1 MRLQALAD
9 KKKVVITEA
18 SIRDSLCLANVEGI
32 ECLSNEEIFAE
43 LSRMGYEKP
52 STKLTFYKA
61 FFSSQKQVGYLSS
74 HSIKYT
80 SSALTQKVCA
90 NMRRVGKGFS
100 GVKTLLFEGTI
111 VEWQVAEVA
120 NEVHD
125 KGVPAA
131 GIVAEG
137 DVSASNDEVPTTVEE
152 PSIPSA
158 TSPTPPPQPSHDI
171 PSTSQDARISMDLLQ
186 NLMDICT
193 TISRRV
199 KHLEQDKVAQALEIT
214 KLKSRVKKLE
224 RRNKTS
230 KLKRLKKDVV
240 LEDAKDVSADAK
252 DGQVADVKDNADIQE
267 RTTESQAQIYKI
279 DLEHANKVLSMQDEE
294 ESNPAKLY
302 EVVDVVTTA
311 KIITEV
317 VTAASITI
325 TAVDVPIL
333 ATTTAAAPSRRRKG
347 VVEGYVITQSHKR
360 GYEHVV
366 MNCGSAGI

>member
-1 MRLQALAD
+1 VNDVMRLQALAD

-18 SIRDSLCLANVEGI
+18 SIRDSLCLANVE
-32 ECLSNEEIFAE
+32 
-43 LSRMGYEKP
+43 
-52 STKLTFYKA
+52 
-61 FFSSQKQVGYLSS
+61 
-74 HSIKYT
+74 
-80 SSALTQKVCA
+80 
-90 NMRRVGKGFS
+90 GKGFS

-366 MNCGSAGI
+366 MNCGSAGIRYLHFRFMFHAIKQLAIKWWDEYDFVIYPGLVGVTCKSVRIDL